1 MPNYD
6 LAIIGGGING
16 CGIARDAAGRGLSVV
31 LCDQGD
37 LAGATSSASTK
48 LIHGGLRYL
57 EFYEFRLVREAL
69 IEREVLL
76 KSAPH
81 IIWPLRFILPHHR
94 GLRPWPIIRLGLF
107 FYDHLG
113 GRHILPSTRSI
124 DLSRDPAGKKL
135 KPVYRRAFEYSDC
148 WVEDARLVVLTAR
161 DAADRGADIRPRTKC
176 VTARR
181 ADGRWQLTMEDQ
193 RTGDRFDLSAQCL
206 VNAGG
211 PWASNVISEV
221 AGLDLPARIRMVK
234 GSHIVVDRVFD
245 HDRAYIFQ
253 NADGRICFAIPYEG
267 DYTLIGTTDEDFEG
281 DPGSAAISDQE
292 TDYLLGAVSQYLEEP
307 ITRDAIRWT
316 YSGVRPLYDDGASK
330 AQEATR
336 DYVLALDAPAGEAP
350 LLSVFGG
357 KITTFRRL
365 AEQALEQ
372 LSATFPHMRAAWTK
386 TATLP
391 GGDLRVDSFEEW
403 ATNLARQYAGLDA
416 GLVHRLCRAYGTRV
430 PILLSGVSAPE
441 DLGHDFGGGLTEC
454 EVDYLIDNE
463 WAETAEDILWRRSK
477 LGLRVSPQQ
486 SNALDDYIRTRN
498 GHEIAAVAGGQSS

>member
-1 MPNYD
+1 MPNFD

-16 CGIARDAAGRGLSVV
+16 CGIARDAVGRGLSVA

-37 LAGATSSASTK
+37 LGGATSSASTK

-76 KSAPH
+76 RSAPH
-81 IIWPLRFILPHHR
+81 IIWPLRFILPHHK
-94 GLRPWPIIRLGLF
+94 GLRPWPIVRLGLF

-113 GRHILPSTRSI
+113 GRHLLPSTRSI
-124 DLSRDPAGKKL
+124 DLARDPAGDKL
-135 KPVYRRAFEYSDC
+135 RSDYRRAFEYSDC

-161 DAADRGADIRPRTKC
+161 DAAARGAEIWPRTKC
-176 VTARR
+176 ISARR
-181 ADGRWQLTMEDQ
+181 VDGNWQLTLEDQ
-193 RTGDRFDLSAQCL
+193 RTATRFDISAHCL

-211 PWASNVISEV
+211 PWASEVISDV
-221 AGLDLPARIRMVK
+221 ANLDLPARIRMVK

-253 NADGRICFAIPYEG
+253 NSDGRICFAIPYEK
-267 DYTLIGTTDEDFEG
+267 DFTLIGTTDEDFEG
-281 DPGSAAISDQE
+281 DPADAKISETE
-292 TDYLLGAVSQYLEEP
+292 TDYLLGAVSAYLKEP
-307 ITRDAIRWT
+307 ITRKTIRWS

-336 DYVLALDAPAGEAP
+336 DYVLALNAPDGQAP
-350 LLSVFGG
+350 LLSIFGG
-357 KITTFRRL
+357 KITTYRRL

-372 LSATFPHMRAAWTK
+372 LSGTFPHMRAAWTG

-391 GGDLRVDSFEEW
+391 GGDIKVDSFDEW
-403 ATNLARQYAGLDA
+403 SNQVAGQYDFLDA
-416 GLVHRLCRAYGTRV
+416 DLVHRLCRAYGTRV
-430 PILLSGVSAPE
+430 PVLLSGVASAE
-441 DLGHDFGGGLTEC
+441 DLGRDFGAGLSER

-477 LGLRVSPQQ
+477 LGLRVSPEQ
-486 SNALDDYIRTRN
+486 SAALESYMRTRS
-498 GHEIAAVAGGQSS
+498 IPQTRAAAGGIG